1 MSALGHEQTSR
12 HVRLMSVIP
21 PKADIRGEWRV
32 RLVPEADMANTP
44 VCPGL
49 ALSSSETSI
58 GTTTHKRQQDRPP
71 PDLALPISMTPALPL
86 PNEKEVA
93 MPRYQFLN
101 IETFHL
107 IIADTKDAA
116 RQLALNE
123 AAIVD
128 ATRDADFG
136 SPSKIVVE
144 DRIYEVLPL
153 LS

>member
-1 MSALGHEQTSR
+1 
-12 HVRLMSVIP
+12 
-21 PKADIRGEWRV
+21 
-32 RLVPEADMANTP
+32 
-44 VCPGL
+44 
-49 ALSSSETSI
+49 
-58 GTTTHKRQQDRPP
+58 
-71 PDLALPISMTPALPL
+71 
-86 PNEKEVA
+86 

-136 SPSKIVVE
+136 SPSKIVVL
-144 DRIYEVLPL
+144 DRVYEVLPL

>member
-1 MSALGHEQTSR
+1 MSALPPIADIQRIGS
-12 HVRLMSVIP
+12 HVRF
-21 PKADIRGEWRV
+21 
-32 RLVPEADMANTP
+32 VPEADMANAP

-58 GTTTHKRQQDRPP
+58 GTTTHKRQQDRPGRRTWRFP
-71 PDLALPISMTPALPL
+71 NKLPRRSLCRMK
-86 PNEKEVA
+86 KEVA

-136 SPSKIVVE
+136 SPSKIVVL
-144 DRIYEVLPL
+144 DRVYEVLPL

>member
-1 MSALGHEQTSR
+1 M
-12 HVRLMSVIP
+12 
-21 PKADIRGEWRV
+21 K
-32 RLVPEADMANTP
+32 
-44 VCPGL
+44 
-49 ALSSSETSI
+49 
-58 GTTTHKRQQDRPP
+58 
-71 PDLALPISMTPALPL
+71 
-86 PNEKEVA
+86 KEVA

-136 SPSKIVVE
+136 SPSKIVVL
-144 DRIYEVLPL
+144 DRVYEVLPL

>member
-1 MSALGHEQTSR
+1 
-12 HVRLMSVIP
+12 
-21 PKADIRGEWRV
+21 
-32 RLVPEADMANTP
+32 
-44 VCPGL
+44 
-49 ALSSSETSI
+49 
-58 GTTTHKRQQDRPP
+58 
-71 PDLALPISMTPALPL
+71 
-86 PNEKEVA
+86 

-107 IIADTKDAA
+107 IIAGTKDAC

-128 ATRDADFG
+128 ATCDVDFG
-136 SPSKIVVE
+136 SPSKIVVL

>member
-1 MSALGHEQTSR
+1 M
-12 HVRLMSVIP
+12 
-21 PKADIRGEWRV
+21 K
-32 RLVPEADMANTP
+32 
-44 VCPGL
+44 
-49 ALSSSETSI
+49 
-58 GTTTHKRQQDRPP
+58 
-71 PDLALPISMTPALPL
+71 
-86 PNEKEVA
+86 KEVA

-128 ATRDADFG
+128 ATRDAE
-136 SPSKIVVE
+136 PSKIVVL
-144 DRIYEVLPL
+144 DRVYEVLPL